1 MMLYHF
7 RADDGSFITKSF
19 ASDEDAVNYGRATCR
34 TIMTEADVEEHND
47 LCGDYE

>member
-1 MMLYHF
+1 MMPYHF

-34 TIMTEADVEEHND
+34 TIMTESDVEEYND
-47 LCGDYE
+47 LSGVYE